1 MAKPVGALCN
11 LGCEYCY
18 YLEKTSLLDQANSPL
33 MSDEVLESYI
43 RQYIAAS
50 PYDSVEFSWQGG
62 EPTLAGLPFFQKA
75 VLCQKQYS
83 GGKRISNNLQT
94 NGTQI
99 NTEWAEFLAENKF
112 LVGFSIDGP
121 EHLHNTHR
129 VNKAGVGAFADAMKG
144 LEQLLKHKVDVNALT
159 VVSRSNSSA
168 PLEVYQFLKSIGLS
182 FMQFIPLVERFT
194 TIGSLANPVSE
205 EVSTVTPWSVVP
217 DHYGTFLVSIF
228 DEWVH
233 NDVGHI
239 FVQIFDVALNAWMG
253 YEPPLCWF
261 ATRCGNALVLEYD
274 GGLFSCD
281 HFVYPEYHL
290 GHIGSDDLVPLA
302 VSEKQQ
308 AFGDAKAILPQ
319 YCQKCN
325 VRFACNG
332 ECPKRRFA
340 NAPTGEPGLNYLC
353 PAYKRFF
360 RHIDPYMKRMA
371 KHLRAGRAPA
381 EIMSDLAKGR
391 SI

>member
-1 MAKPVGALCN
+1 MAKPVGAFCN

-18 YLEKTSLLDQANSPL
+18 YLEKTSLLGQSSSPL

-43 RQYIAAS
+43 RQYIEAS

-62 EPTLAGLPFFQKA
+62 EPTLAGLPFFRKA
-75 VLCQKQYS
+75 ISLQKQYAS
-83 GGKRISNNLQT
+83 GKRISNNLQT

-99 NTEWAEFLAENKF
+99 DGEWAQFLAENKF

-121 EHLHNTHR
+121 EHLHNAHR
-129 VNKAGVGAFADAMKG
+129 VNKAGVGAYADAMKG
-144 LEQLLKHKVDVNALT
+144 LEHLLRHKVDVNALT
-159 VVSRSNSSA
+159 VVSRSNSSS
-168 PLEVYQFLKSIGLS
+168 PLEVYSFLKSIGLT

-194 TIGSLANPVSE
+194 PDGNLASPLSDGSV
-205 EVSTVTPWSVVP
+205 VVTPWSLVP
-217 DHYGTFLVSIF
+217 DHYGAFLVAIF
-228 DEWVH
+228 DEWVR
-233 NDVGHI
+233 NDVGRV
-239 FVQIFDVALNAWMG
+239 FLQLFDVALNAWMG

-261 ATRCGNALVLEYD
+261 APKCGNALVLEYD
-274 GGLFSCD
+274 GCLFSCD
-281 HFVYPEYHL
+281 HFVYPEYRL
-290 GHIGSDDLVPLA
+290 GDIGTDSLTPLA
-302 VSEKQQ
+302 LSDRQH
-308 AFGDAKAILPQ
+308 AFGQAKADLPR

-340 NAPTGEPGLNYLC
+340 KTPTGEPGLNYLC

-381 EIMSDLAKGR
+381 EIMRDLAGGR
-391 SI
+391 PL